1 MKMIE
6 NIKNLNIN
14 ITWRLLYIAVQ
25 EKMISPEDVI
35 EYAADIFMQGDD
47 RMAICELAGAD
58 NNDLEYIKEKLFELV
73 QDENSDKDFEERKIR
88 AVVLS
93 EELKEKN
100 SNYINGL
107 MKLIELWVRFGYPA
121 DSPHVIQGRDNNISP
136 TDYYTQSN
144 YDKLY
149 AKNKEWLEKE
159 LYFLKNK

>member
-1 MKMIE
+1 MIE
-6 NIKNLNIN
+6 NIKNLDIN

-35 EYAADIFMQGDD
+35 EYAADILMQGDD

-58 NNDLEYIKEKLFELV
+58 KNDLEYIKEKLFELV

-88 AVVLS
+88 AVVIS

-100 SNYINGL
+100 SNYIDGL
-107 MKLIELWVRFGYPA
+107 MELTELWVRFGYPA
-121 DSPHVIQGRDNNISP
+121 DSPHVIQGRDNNISL

>member
-1 MKMIE
+1 MIE
-6 NIKNLNIN
+6 NIKNLDIN

-35 EYAADIFMQGDD
+35 EYAVDILMQGDD

-73 QDENSDKDFEERKIR
+73 EDENSDKDFEERKIR

-100 SNYINGL
+100 SNYINDL
-107 MKLIELWVRFGYPA
+107 MEL
-121 DSPHVIQGRDNNISP
+121 
-136 TDYYTQSN
+136 T
-144 YDKLY
+144 
-149 AKNKEWLEKE
+149 E
-159 LYFLKNK
+159 L